1 MITIILYI
9 KNLFMKLLNFL
20 FGKTGIFIT
29 ILAWFLITTGV
40 WFLFRPERARRK
52 LVGMGFGPV
61 KWILLIVCIYLVTI
75 LLSLSEKLS
84 GNLALVLVIVIIISA
99 VRFYFILKKKLYNKL
114 AAWFSK
120 IPMKHLKILAI
131 IQIAVG
137 CIMLALK
144 RRIWF

>member
-1 MITIILYI
+1 MTIILYI
-9 KNLFMKLLNFL
+9 KNLFMKVLNFL

-29 ILAWFLITTGV
+29 ILGWFLIITGV

-61 KWILLIVCIYLVTI
+61 KWILLIGCIYLVTI

-84 GNLALVLVIVIIISA
+84 GILALVLVIVIIISA
-99 VRFYFILKKKLYNKL
+99 ARFYFILKKKLYNKL
-114 AAWFSK
+114 VVWFSK
-120 IPMKHLKILAI
+120 IPIKHLKVVAI
-131 IQIAVG
+131 IQIAIG
-137 CIMLALK
+137 CLMLTLK